1 MSFTINLNIIRQI
14 VNQPLLCKCFVV
26 SLFSQIHI
34 FDENIV
40 VFKCTKFCTTGETC
54 NLLKIAD
61 FLFNAKNNDHCSLE
75 YQHYNC
81 SSGKY
86 LHSWKITLFKGMHQ
100 ILAYST
106 SWNSDLTVKSF
117 WKMCR
122 KLYVNQRKRISCNE
136 FSEHYIYDKIISTLM
151 SPFYVMGDAKFS
163 FISSGVLISLFVL
176 QLNTKERCLFK
187 PFDPYFADLI
197 IC

>member
-1 MSFTINLNIIRQI
+1 MN
-14 VNQPLLCKCFVV
+14 
-26 SLFSQIHI
+26 
-34 FDENIV
+34 ENIAI
-40 VFKCTKFCTTGETC
+40 FKWTNVYTTGETC

-61 FLFNAKNNDHCSLE
+61 FPFNAKNNDHCSLE
-75 YQHYNC
+75 YQKYNC
-81 SSGKY
+81 SSSKY

-122 KLYVNQRKRISCNE
+122 KLYVNQRERRSCNE
-136 FSEHYIYDKIISTLM
+136 FSEPSIYDKVIWTLM
-151 SPFYVMGDAKFS
+151 SPFYVIDDAKFS
-163 FISSGVLISLFVL
+163 FISSGVLISLFVS
-176 QLNTKERCLFK
+176 QFNTKERCLFK